1 MMVRPTIGELMIFA
15 LARPEVSGLA
25 VHFWA
30 GRSSPPAA
38 AGRCEPAGKPVTG
51 FLRIRR
57 HSARQWPRSPEQ
69 ASNGWVTESTPRL
82 VLRWWVAALV
92 GVLAMGGAIAVGM
105 LVAGFVGADASPF
118 VAVGD
123 QVVKLT
129 PTGGVEFAIKNLR
142 TDDKTFLFIVLG
154 VVLFLLG
161 IVAGLVSRRRAW
173 PGMVIA
179 LALGVVGFIAV
190 LSRPDLGQLAIAS
203 PLASMLAGVLV
214 FGWLHGVALTTL
226 PSTTVEPAG
235 PGRTP
240 YWAGADGTAE
250 SAHTEGADDT
260 DTDNDTAEVAEPT
273 DAGDPGPGRRRF
285 LVSSASVAVG
295 AVAAG
300 LAGQALGSGAANTT
314 ASRNAV
320 GPLLPAVPPP
330 VVPAGADFAADGTP
344 SFVTNGADFYR
355 IDTALTVP
363 QLTTDAWSLHLH
375 GLVDRELTF
384 TYADIRNRPLVER
397 PITLC
402 CVSNPVGG
410 PYISN
415 AYFLGVPLRDL
426 LNEAGVHPDADQL
439 LSTSVDGFTAGTPVS
454 AVLDPNRGALLAIG
468 MNGQPLPVEH
478 GFPARLVVPGLYG
491 YVSATKWVT
500 DLKLTTFAADQ
511 AYWVPRGYSAQAPI
525 KTESR
530 IDAPINGAN
539 VHAGQLVVAGI
550 AWAQHKGIAMVEV
563 RVDGGPWRTA
573 TLSTEVSKDTW
584 RMWRTTVSVRPG
596 SHQIEARAT
605 DDTGYTQ
612 TAAAADTIPDGAT
625 GWPAVSVTAG

>member
-1 MMVRPTIGELMIFA
+1 
-15 LARPEVSGLA
+15 
-25 VHFWA
+25 
-30 GRSSPPAA
+30 
-38 AGRCEPAGKPVTG
+38 
-51 FLRIRR
+51 
-57 HSARQWPRSPEQ
+57 
-69 ASNGWVTESTPRL
+69 L

-92 GVLAMGGAIAVGM
+92 GVLAMGSAITAGM

-123 QVVKLT
+123 EVAKLA
-129 PTGGVEFAIKNLR
+129 PTSGVEFAIKNLG
-142 TDDKTFLFIVLG
+142 TNDKTFLFIVLG

-179 LALGVVGFIAV
+179 LALGVVGFITV
-190 LSRPDLGQLAIAS
+190 LGRPDLGQLAFIA
-203 PLASMLAGVLV
+203 PLGSMLAGVVV

-226 PSTTVEPAG
+226 PSTTVESPQLG
-235 PGRTP
+235 
-240 YWAGADGTAE
+240 D
-250 SAHTEGADDT
+250 SAFWTGADDPADSARPEAADEPHSVEET
-260 DTDNDTAEVAEPT
+260 HRIEAAEAT
-273 DAGDPGPGRRRF
+273 DADYLGPGRRRF
-285 LVSSASVAVG
+285 IISSASVAVG
-295 AVAAG
+295 AVAVG
-300 LAGQALGSGAANTT
+300 LAGQALGSGAANTA

-320 GPLLPAVPPP
+320 GPLLPAVPAPS
-330 VVPAGADFAADGTP
+330 VPAGADFAADGTP
-344 SFVTNGADFYR
+344 SFVTSGADFYR
-355 IDTALTVP
+355 IDTALSVP
-363 QLTTDAWSLHLH
+363 QVTADSWTLRIH
-375 GLVDRELTF
+375 GMVDRELTF
-384 TYADIRNRPLVER
+384 HYADIRNRPLVER

-439 LSTSVDGFTAGTPVS
+439 LSTSVDGFTAGTPAA

-511 AYWVPRGYSAQAPI
+511 AYWVPRGYSVQAPI

-530 IDAPINGAN
+530 IDAPISGAT
-539 VHAGQLVVAGI
+539 VHPGQLVVAGI
-550 AWAQHKGIAMVEV
+550 AWAQHKGIAKVEV
-563 RVDGGPWRTA
+563 RVDGGPWQA
-573 TLSTEVSKDTW
+573 ASLSTEVSKDTW
-584 RMWRTTVSVRPG
+584 RMWRATVSVRPG

-605 DDTGYTQ
+605 DQTGYTQ
-612 TAAAADTIPDGAT
+612 TTATADTIPDGAT
-625 GWPAVSVTAG
+625 GLPGVSVTAR